1 MTVLEADAFFIAKLA
16 QVVTVRAEDETVVG
30 DVPNVKPLPIPDVSA
45 VDLVRH
51 TTK

>member
-1 MTVLEADAFFIAKLA
+1 MAAFEPDAVFIAKLA
-16 QVVTVRAEDETVVG
+16 QIVTVRAEDETVVG
-30 DVPNVKPLPIPDVSA
+30 DVPNVEPLPIPDVSV